1 MRTVSSFRSSADGQ
15 LCWLHALAT
24 VNSAAVN
31 AGVNAS
37 SSVMAFPGYMPRSG
51 MAGSFG
57 SSSFNFFFHIN
68 WVILIFFNWR
78 KITLQCHVGFCR
90 VCVLSRFSRV

>member
-57 SSSFNFFFHIN
+57 SSSFNFFFSHK
-68 WVILIFFNWR
+68 LGYFDFF
-78 KITLQCHVGFCR
+78 
-90 VCVLSRFSRV
+90 